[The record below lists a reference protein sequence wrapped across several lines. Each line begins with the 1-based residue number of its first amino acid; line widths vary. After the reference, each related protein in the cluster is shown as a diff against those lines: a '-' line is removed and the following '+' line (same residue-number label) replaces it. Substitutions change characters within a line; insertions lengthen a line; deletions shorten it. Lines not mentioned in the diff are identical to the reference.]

1 MNPTQAQPQ
10 EIPAHPWCQRLL
22 TPLTDVMSQ
31 DQALLREDPR
41 WEQLESEARKL
52 GTLQHAQV
60 DREQLCEQ
68 ALQLLESRSKEL
80 PLLTLLLRAL
90 LPTSEPPTLLLACQ
104 LQRLWWQR
112 YAPPGALTAQQSRLL
127 RQNLERICSC
137 WERLLPR
144 IQSTTAEML
153 TRESEQLQLLLI
165 PAPTEIASLLC
176 RLQQLS
182 QPKAQKPPARP
193 DPQPSIAECANQ
205 TTPPVVE
212 TASNDPESPAM
223 ASPRLWRQTL
233 LNMADQLC
241 QQEPASP
248 IGYRLRRHAIWGQI
262 STPPLEVSPLRTSL
276 AAPSRERVE
285 YYQAGLRQPTMDL
298 WQQIEQ
304 STTLSPYWFDGH
316 LLSALLARQLGFT
329 DVAQAIHQELV
340 QFLNRLPQLQH
351 YLFVDGIPFMSEA
364 GARWLAQ
371 TPKNIDRPD
380 NPAALATIHPAELAM
395 LEEALRGSCS
405 LKRRV
410 QLQLQLASQLEQQQQ
425 LATAS
430 LCYHALQQQTRQIQL
445 CDWEPELFA
454 TLTQA
459 CQRHPMS

>member
-1 MNPTQAQPQ
+1 MRSGAKS
-10 EIPAHPWCQRLL
+10 ARL
-22 TPLTDVMSQ
+22 
-31 DQALLREDPR
+31 
-41 WEQLESEARKL
+41 
-52 GTLQHAQV
+52 H
-60 DREQLCEQ
+60 
-68 ALQLLESRSKEL
+68 SK
-80 PLLTLLLRAL
+80 
-90 LPTSEPPTLLLACQ
+90 
-104 LQRLWWQR
+104 
-112 YAPPGALTAQQSRLL
+112 
-127 RQNLERICSC
+127 
-137 WERLLPR
+137 
-144 IQSTTAEML
+144 
-153 TRESEQLQLLLI
+153 
-165 PAPTEIASLLC
+165 
-176 RLQQLS
+176 
-182 QPKAQKPPARP
+182 
-193 DPQPSIAECANQ
+193 
-205 TTPPVVE
+205 
-212 TASNDPESPAM
+212 SP
-223 ASPRLWRQTL
+223 
-233 LNMADQLC
+233 
-241 QQEPASP
+241 
-248 IGYRLRRHAIWGQI
+248 
-262 STPPLEVSPLRTSL
+262 PLRTSL

-316 LLSALLARQLGFT
+316 ALSAQIASQLGFV

>member
-1 MNPTQAQPQ
+1 MTPIQVQSQ

-22 TPLTDVMSQ
+22 TPLAETMPQ
-31 DQALLREDPR
+31 WEPLGEDPR

-80 PLLTLLLRAL
+80 QLLTLLLRAL
-90 LPTSEPPTLLLACQ
+90 LPTSEPPSLLLACQ
-104 LQRLWWQR
+104 LQRLWWQH
-112 YAPPGALTAQQSRLL
+112 YAPAGPLTASRSRLL
-127 RQNLERICSC
+127 RQSLERIGGC
-137 WERLLPR
+137 WERLAPQ
-144 IQSTTAEML
+144 IQSPTAGML
-153 TRESEQLQLLLI
+153 TREIEQLQLLLQ
-165 PAPTEIASLLC
+165 PAPPEIAALLD
-176 RLQQLS
+176 RLQELSQLS
-182 QPKAQKPPARP
+182 NRASSAPEPAL
-193 DPQPSIAECANQ
+193 SECDVRADHPVIR
-205 TTPPVVE
+205 TPPR
-212 TASNDPESPAM
+212 ESGKPAQEP
-223 ASPRLWRQTL
+223 PRLWRQTL
-233 LNMADQLC
+233 LNLADQLC
-241 QQEPASP
+241 QQEPATP
-248 IGYRLRRHAIWGQI
+248 IGYRLRRHAIWSPI
-262 STPPLEVSPLRTSL
+262 RTLPLEVAPQRTSL
-276 AAPSRERVE
+276 AAPSREHVE
-285 YYQAGLRQPTMDL
+285 SYQAGLHHPTMDL

-340 QFLNRLPQLQH
+340 QFLHRLPQLQH
-351 YLFVDGIPFMSEA
+351 YRFVDGTPFLAEA
-364 GARWLAQ
+364 SVHWLAQ
-371 TPKNIDRPD
+371 TSSNIGNPD
-380 NPAALATIHPAELAM
+380 VPTLEPGIPTDLAM

-405 LKRRV
+405 LKQRV

-430 LCYHALQQQTRQIQL
+430 LCYHALQQRTQQIQL